1 MCRSLSMP
9 SLWARPTG
17 LYAIRKDSTHFQF
30 TLCTGLLYLRGKE
43 RRESFH
49 FLSPHPSEIDF
60 DPGFLGSVVLSFN
73 IVLRCR
79 DGAHFL
85 KDAVIPSINVVEWL
99 VRSGIRA
106 SVYR

>member
-1 MCRSLSMP
+1 MLSVRIP
-9 SLWARPTG
+9 HISNLLFGRVYFIYG
-17 LYAIRKDSTHFQF
+17 ERK
-30 TLCTGLLYLRGKE
+30 G
-43 RRESFH
+43 RESFH